1 MGVGGSPGPAVQ
13 RRRLRAELR
22 RVRLE
27 AGLTQDQV
35 AEAMDWSLSKLI
47 RIENG
52 SVNIST
58 NDLKALLQYYK
69 ITDSNRVADLIAMGR
84 VARERSWWSEYRDVA
99 SRETFQVVQYEAAA
113 MISRNFQLS
122 VAPGL
127 VQTEEYARAV
137 LEKVNPER
145 TREEVDVLV
154 GIRMRR
160 QELIDRADPP
170 LLFFVLD
177 EAVVRRQVGG
187 RAVMRGQLRRL
198 IEVSAKPNVT
208 VEVVPFSAG
217 FHLGT
222 LGPFVIYEF
231 PDDADDD
238 TVYLE
243 SQQGEFINRDDP
255 DEILTYR
262 ERFEQLREASLGP
275 GGTESFLAK
284 LADELA

>member
-1 MGVGGSPGPAVQ
+1 MGVAGSPGPAVQ

-47 RIENG
+47 RVENG
-52 SVNIST
+52 SVSIST
-58 NDLKALLQYYK
+58 NDLKAILQYYK
-69 ITDSNRVADLIAMGR
+69 ITDDQRVAELIAMGR
-84 VARERSWWSEYRDVA
+84 VARERSWWSEHRDIA
-99 SRETFQVVQYEAAA
+99 SRQTLQLIEYEAAA

-127 VQTEEYARAV
+127 LQTEDYARSV
-137 LEKVNPER
+137 LQQNNPER
-145 TREEVDVLV
+145 TRDEIDALV
-154 GIRMRR
+154 GIRMHR

-187 RAVMRGQLRRL
+187 PAVMQGQLQRL
-198 IEVSAKPNVT
+198 IEVGAKPNVT

-243 SQQGEFINRDDP
+243 NQQGEFINRDNP
-255 DEILTYR
+255 DEILAYR
-262 ERFEQLREASLGP
+262 ERFEHLRQVSLGP
-275 GGTESFLAK
+275 GRTESFLA
-284 LADELA
+284 ELAEELA

>member
-1 MGVGGSPGPAVQ
+1 MGVGGTPGPVVQ

-22 RVRLE
+22 RVRLA

-52 SVNIST
+52 SVSIST
-58 NDLKALLQYYK
+58 NDLKAILQYYK
-69 ITDSNRVADLIAMGR
+69 VTDSERVAELIAMGR
-84 VARERSWWSEYRDVA
+84 VARERSWWSEYRDIA
-99 SRETFQVVQYEAAA
+99 SRPLLQLIEYEAAA

-127 VQTEEYARAV
+127 LQTEEYARAV
-137 LEKVNPER
+137 LEKNNPNR
-145 TREEVDVLV
+145 SRDEVEALV
-154 GIRMRR
+154 GIRMQR

-170 LLFFVLD
+170 LLFFIMD

-187 RAVMRGQLRRL
+187 QAVLRGQLRRL
-198 IEVSAKPNVT
+198 LEVSAKPNVT
-208 VEVVPFSAG
+208 IEVVPFSAG
-217 FHLGT
+217 IHPGT
-222 LGPFVIYEF
+222 LGSFVIHEF

-243 SQQGEFINRDDP
+243 NQQGEFLNRDDP
-255 DEILTYR
+255 DEILAYR
-262 ERFEQLREASLGP
+262 ERFERLRRLSLGP
-275 GGTESFLAK
+275 GGTDRFLA
-284 LADELA
+284 ELAKEMA

>member
-1 MGVGGSPGPAVQ
+1 MQ

-52 SVNIST
+52 SVSIST
-58 NDLKALLQYYK
+58 NDLKAILQHYK
-69 ITDSNRVADLIAMGR
+69 ITDSDRVAQLVAMAR
-84 VARERSWWSEYRDVA
+84 VARERSWWSEYRDLA
-99 SRETFQVVQYEAAA
+99 SRQTLQLIEYEAAA

-127 VQTEEYARAV
+127 LQTEDYARAV
-137 LEKVNPER
+137 LGKHNPDR
-145 TREEVDVLV
+145 TPDQVEALV
-154 GIRMRR
+154 SIRMRR
-160 QELIDRADPP
+160 QELIERGNPP
-170 LLFFVLD
+170 LLFFVMD
-177 EAVVRRQVGG
+177 EAVVRRLVGG
-187 RAVMRGQLRRL
+187 PAVMRGQLRRL
-198 IEVSAKPNVT
+198 IDVSAKPNVT
-208 VEVVPFSAG
+208 VEVVPFTAG
-217 FHLGT
+217 DHPGT

-243 SQQGEFINRDDP
+243 NQQGEFINRDDP
-255 DEILTYR
+255 DEILAYR
-262 ERFEQLREASLGP
+262 ERFEQLRKVSLGP
-275 GGTESFLAK
+275 EGTKSFLAR
-284 LADELA
+284 LAEELA

>member
-1 MGVGGSPGPAVQ
+1 MGVAGGPGPEVQ

-22 RVRLE
+22 RVRLQ

-52 SVNIST
+52 SVSIST

-69 ITDSNRVADLIAMGR
+69 ITETERVADLIAMGR
-84 VARERSWWSEYRDVA
+84 VARERSWWSEYRDIA

-127 VQTEEYARAV
+127 LQTEEYARAI
-137 LEKVNPER
+137 LEKVNPQH
-145 TREEVDVLV
+145 TQDDVDVLV
-154 GIRMRR
+154 GIRLRR

-255 DEILTYR
+255 DEILAYR
-262 ERFEQLREASLGP
+262 ERFEQLRTASLGP
-275 GGTESFLAK
+275 EGTESFLAK

>member
-1 MGVGGSPGPAVQ
+1 MQ

-35 AEAMDWSLSKLI
+35 AEAMDWSLSKVI

-52 SVNIST
+52 SVSIST
-58 NDLKALLQYYK
+58 NDLKAILQYYK
-69 ITDSNRVADLIAMGR
+69 VTDSDRVAELIAIGR
-84 VARERSWWSEYRDVA
+84 VARERSWWSEYRDIA
-99 SRETFQVVQYEAAA
+99 SRQTLQVIEYEAAA
-113 MISRNFQLS
+113 MISRNFQLAL
-122 VAPGL
+122 APGL
-127 VQTEEYARAV
+127 LQTEEYARAV
-137 LEKVNPER
+137 LGEFNAQR
-145 TREEVDVLV
+145 SRDEVDALV
-154 GIRMRR
+154 GIRMHR

-170 LLFFVLD
+170 LLFFILD

-187 RAVMRGQLRRL
+187 PVVMRGQLQRL

-217 FHLGT
+217 FHPGT

-255 DEILTYR
+255 DEILAYR
-262 ERFEQLREASLGP
+262 ERFEQLRNASLGP
-275 GGTESFLAK
+275 GGTETFLAK
-284 LADELA
+284 LAKEMA

>member
-1 MGVGGSPGPAVQ
+1 VQ

-35 AEAMDWSLSKLI
+35 AEALYWPLSKLI

-52 SVNIST
+52 SVSIST

-69 ITDSNRVADLIAMGR
+69 ITDDERVAELIGMGR

-127 VQTEEYARAV
+127 LQTEEYARAV
-137 LEKVNPER
+137 LEKVDPQR
-145 TREEVDVLV
+145 TRDEVDALV

-160 QELIDRADPP
+160 QELIERADPP
-170 LLFFVLD
+170 LLFFVMD

-187 RAVMRGQLRRL
+187 RTVMRDQLRRL

-255 DEILTYR
+255 DEILAYR
-262 ERFEQLREASLGP
+262 ERFEQLRKVSLGP
-275 GGTESFLAK
+275 SGTESFLAK

>member
-1 MGVGGSPGPAVQ
+1 MGVAGSAGPAVQ

-52 SVNIST
+52 SVSIST
-58 NDLKALLQYYK
+58 NDLKAILQYYK
-69 ITDSNRVADLIAMGR
+69 ITDSERVGDLIAMGR
-84 VARERSWWSEYRDVA
+84 MARERSWWSEYRDIA
-99 SRETFQVVQYEAAA
+99 SRQLLQLIEYEAAA

-122 VAPGL
+122 AVPGL
-127 VQTEEYARAV
+127 LQTEDYARSA
-137 LEKVNPER
+137 LEKNNPGR
-145 TREEVDVLV
+145 SREDVDALV

-187 RAVMRGQLRRL
+187 PAVMRGQLRRL
-198 IEVSAKPNVT
+198 IDVGARPNVT

-217 FHLGT
+217 IHPGT
-222 LGPFVIYEF
+222 LGPFVIHEF

-238 TVYLE
+238 TLYLE
-243 SQQGEFINRDDP
+243 NQQGEFINRDDP
-255 DEILTYR
+255 DEILAYR
-262 ERFEQLREASLGP
+262 ERFEQLRKLSLGP
-275 GGTESFLAK
+275 KGTERFLA
-284 LADELA
+284 ELAEEMA

>member
-52 SVNIST
+52 SVSIST
-58 NDLKALLQYYK
+58 NDLKAILQYYK
-69 ITDSNRVADLIAMGR
+69 ITDSDRVADLIAMGR
-84 VARERSWWSEYRDVA
+84 VARERSWWSEYRDIA
-99 SRETFQVVQYEAAA
+99 SRQTLQLIEYEAAA
-113 MISRNFQLS
+113 MICRNFQLA

-127 VQTEEYARAV
+127 LQTEEYARAV
-137 LEKVNPER
+137 LEKHNPER
-145 TREEVDVLV
+145 TRAEVDELV
-154 GIRMRR
+154 RFRMRR

-170 LLFFVLD
+170 LLFFILD

-187 RAVMRGQLRRL
+187 PAVMRGQLQRL
-198 IEVSAKPNVT
+198 IEVSDKPNVT

-243 SQQGEFINRDDP
+243 SQHGEFINRDNP
-255 DEILTYR
+255 DEILAYR
-262 ERFEQLREASLGP
+262 ERFEQLRKFSLGP

-284 LADELA
+284 VADEMA

>member
-1 MGVGGSPGPAVQ
+1 MQ

-35 AEAMDWSLSKLI
+35 AEAMDWSLSKVI

-52 SVNIST
+52 SVSIST

-69 ITDSNRVADLIAMGR
+69 ITDSKRVADLIAIGR
-84 VARERSWWSEYRDVA
+84 VARERSWWSEYRDIA
-99 SRETFQVVQYEAAA
+99 SRQTLQLIEYEAAA

-127 VQTEEYARAV
+127 LQTEDYARSV
-137 LEKVNPER
+137 LLQNNPDR
-145 TREEVDVLV
+145 TRGEVDALV

-160 QELIDRADPP
+160 QELIDRDDPP

-187 RAVMRGQLRRL
+187 PAVLRGQLRRL
-198 IEVSAKPNVT
+198 LEVAAKPNVT

-217 FHLGT
+217 FHPGT
-222 LGPFVIYEF
+222 LGPFVIHEF

-238 TVYLE
+238 TLYLE
-243 SQQGEFINRDDP
+243 NQQGEFINRDDP
-255 DEILTYR
+255 DEILAYR
-262 ERFEQLREASLGP
+262 ERFEQLRQVSLGP
-275 GGTESFLAK
+275 GSSESFLAK

>member
-1 MGVGGSPGPAVQ
+1 VQ

-27 AGLTQDQV
+27 AELTQDQV

-52 SVNIST
+52 SVSIST

-69 ITDSNRVADLIAMGR
+69 ITDSKRVADLIAMGR
-84 VARERSWWSEYRDVA
+84 VARERSWWSEYRDIA
-99 SRETFQVVQYEAAA
+99 SRETLQLVQYESAA

-127 VQTEEYARAV
+127 LQTEEYARAV
-137 LEKVNPER
+137 LEKVNPQR
-145 TREEVDVLV
+145 TRDEVDALV
-154 GIRMRR
+154 GMRMRR
-160 QELIDRADPP
+160 QELINRADRP

-187 RAVMRGQLRRL
+187 PSVMQGLLRRL
-198 IEVSAKPNVT
+198 IEVSAEPNVT
-208 VEVVPFSAG
+208 VEVVPFSVG

-255 DEILTYR
+255 DQILAYR
-262 ERFEQLREASLGP
+262 ERFEQLRLESLGP

>member
-52 SVNIST
+52 SVSIST

-69 ITDSNRVADLIAMGR
+69 ITDSERVTDLVAMGR
-84 VARERSWWSEYRDVA
+84 VARERSWWSEYRDLA
-99 SRETFQVVQYEAAA
+99 SRQLLQLIEYEAAA

-127 VQTEEYARAV
+127 LQTEDYARAV
-137 LEKVNPER
+137 LAKNNPNR
-145 TREEVDVLV
+145 NPDEVDALV
-154 GIRMRR
+154 GLRMRR

-177 EAVVRRQVGG
+177 EAVIRRQVGG
-187 RAVMRGQLRRL
+187 PAVLRGQLRRFL
-198 IEVSAKPNVT
+198 EVSAKPNVT
-208 VEVVPFSAG
+208 LEVVPFSAG
-217 FHLGT
+217 IHPGT
-222 LGPFVIYEF
+222 NGPFVIHEF

-243 SQQGEFINRDDP
+243 NQQGEFLNRDDP
-255 DEILTYR
+255 DEILAYR
-262 ERFEQLREASLGP
+262 ERFEQLRKLSLGP
-275 GGTESFLAK
+275 GGTERFLSQVIE
-284 LADELA
+284 ELA

>member
-1 MGVGGSPGPAVQ
+1 MEVGGTPGPVVQ

-22 RVRLE
+22 RVRLA

-69 ITDSNRVADLIAMGR
+69 ITDSERVTDLVAMGR
-84 VARERSWWSEYRDVA
+84 VARERSWWSEYRDLA
-99 SRETFQVVQYEAAA
+99 SRQLLQLIEYEAAA

-127 VQTEEYARAV
+127 LQTEDYARAV
-137 LEKVNPER
+137 LEKNNPNR
-145 TREEVDVLV
+145 NPDEVDALV
-154 GIRMRR
+154 GLRMRR

-170 LLFFVLD
+170 LLFFILD
-177 EAVVRRQVGG
+177 EAVIRRQVGG
-187 RAVMRGQLRRL
+187 PAVLRGQLSRFL
-198 IEVSAKPNVT
+198 EVSAKPNVT
-208 VEVVPFSAG
+208 LEVVPFSAG
-217 FHLGT
+217 IHPGT
-222 LGPFVIYEF
+222 LGPFVIHEF

-243 SQQGEFINRDDP
+243 NQQGEFLNRDNP
-255 DEILTYR
+255 DEILAYR
-262 ERFEQLREASLGP
+262 ERFEQLRKLSLGP
-275 GGTESFLAK
+275 GGTERFLARVVE
-284 LADELA
+284 ELA